1 MTLHQDCCTTTE
13 KLEVMLCEIEQV
25 LSKHVGMRWDYKFNI
40 QDEWILMNLNFLHP
54 EEEEIV

>member
-1 MTLHQDCCTTTE
+1 MTLHEDCCTTTE

-25 LSKHVGMRWDYKFNI
+25 LSKHVGMRWDYKFEA

-54 EEEEIV
+54 EEEELV